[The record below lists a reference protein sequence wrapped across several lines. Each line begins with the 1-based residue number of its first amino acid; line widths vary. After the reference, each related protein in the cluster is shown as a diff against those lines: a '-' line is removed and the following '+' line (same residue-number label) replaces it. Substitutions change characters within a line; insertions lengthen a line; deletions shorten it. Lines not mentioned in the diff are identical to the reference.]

1 MINRKIF
8 CKSGPWFRVAVVGWT
23 VVWLQAHYPQLQEI
37 AYGTIACVVI
47 YVIAFAVGLGKCFP
61 YSRTQPRRLYILCWR
76 EHSRRKLSPTL
87 AKPSTLALTTLVAQ
101 CELSRR

>member
-1 MINRKIF
+1 MEKN
-8 CKSGPWFRVAVVGWT
+8 PAVATLVVGWT

-61 YSRTQPRRLYILCWR
+61 
-76 EHSRRKLSPTL
+76 
-87 AKPSTLALTTLVAQ
+87 
-101 CELSRR
+101 

>member
-1 MINRKIF
+1 M
-8 CKSGPWFRVAVVGWT
+8 AVVGWT

-61 YSRTQPRRLYILCWR
+61 
-76 EHSRRKLSPTL
+76 
-87 AKPSTLALTTLVAQ
+87 
-101 CELSRR
+101 